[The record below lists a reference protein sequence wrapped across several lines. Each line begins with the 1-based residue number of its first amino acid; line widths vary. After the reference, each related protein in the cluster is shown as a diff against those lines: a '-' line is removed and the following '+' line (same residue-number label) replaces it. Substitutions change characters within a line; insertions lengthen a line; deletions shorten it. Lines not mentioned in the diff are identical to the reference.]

1 MTAGILILQYLLI
14 SGILTMILV
23 LTKAWRL
30 SSSAKSVFLTILLIV
45 YGLSMTLVLPLL
57 NLVVD
62 LRAGW
67 SMTALSILYLILL
80 LGIPVTAYFLFSRI
94 DRGSKD
100 PYPFPRFELVLEVFA
115 LALLSLALSFA
126 ALSGAVQNKE
136 GFFERVGLIGEVV
149 LVLLGVY
156 LLLRGFSALV
166 ISQDLTYFRSLNRYA
181 IKNRGLLNTLYV
193 AFSSFFG
200 LLVIARY
207 YLL

>member
-1 MTAGILILQYLLI
+1 MTAGLLILQYLLI
-14 SGILTMILV
+14 SSILTMLFV

-30 SSSAKSVFLTILLIV
+30 SSSAKSVFLTILLII

-67 SMTALSILYLILL
+67 AAMSLSLLYILLL
-80 LGIPVTAYFLFSRI
+80 LGIPVAAYVVFCRL
-94 DRGSKD
+94 DHGPKD
-100 PYPFPRFELVLEVFA
+100 AYPFPRFELVLEVFA

-181 IKNRGLLNTLYV
+181 IKNRGLLNILDV
-193 AFSSFFG
+193 AFSSLFG

-207 YLL
+207 YFL